1 MFIPNLGQGKKRPLY
16 EQLYRY
22 FRAEIECGKLKAGE
36 KLPSRRQLSAGFN
49 LSPGTVESAYSQLL
63 AEGYIHA
70 RKQSGYYVSAVDVL
84 SHFKRENRGADLSQ
98 EAREKEECAYQL
110 KTNAVATEKFP
121 FSTWAKLMRESLRED
136 DRALLSPSPPQG
148 DVDLRE
154 EIVRYL
160 GKYRGIEAHAGQ
172 IVLGAGSEF
181 LLTLLVQL
189 LGRKRSYALENPG
202 YHKIHRIL
210 DIYGARTVFIPL
222 DEQGIRPEALEASDA
237 SVVHVTPSHHFPL
250 ATVMPV
256 ARRVRLLR
264 WAFSG
269 GGERYI
275 IEDDY
280 DSEFRFSGRPIPA
293 LQCLEEGREN
303 VIYMNT
309 FTKTL
314 TPSLRISYMVLPERL
329 LSVYRKN
336 FSFYSC
342 TVPNFEQRTLWRF
355 LNRGHFERHLN
366 RMKNVYRA
374 RRDVFLASLYAG
386 CRQGVAIS
394 GENAGLHLLVSVNN
408 GMNEEELVKS
418 AEKNGVRLYGLSTFY
433 AGLSADI
440 PPSTV
445 VVGYSGYGEE
455 ELAEAARLLSSA
467 WFGC

>member
-1 MFIPNLGQGKKRPLY
+1 MFIPDLGQHAKSPLY

-22 FRAEIECGKLKAGE
+22 FRAEIESKRLKAGE
-36 KLPSRRQLSAGFN
+36 KLPSRRQLSTDCK
-49 LSPGTVESAYSQLL
+49 LSPGTVESAYFQLL

-70 RKQSGYYVSAVDVL
+70 REKSGYYVSAVEVF
-84 SHFKRENRGADLSQ
+84 SHFKSQDMNENLSQ
-98 EAREKEECAYQL
+98 EAGRKDEPRYQL

-121 FSTWAKLMRESLRED
+121 FATWAKLMRESLRED

-154 EIVRYL
+154 EIVKYL
-160 GKYRGIEAHAGQ
+160 GKYRGIEARAGQ
-172 IVLGAGSEF
+172 IVLGAGAEF

-189 LGRKRSYALENPG
+189 LGRQRLYALENPG
-202 YHKIHRIL
+202 YRKIHSIL
-210 DIYGARTVFIPL
+210 EANGARAVFIPL
-222 DEQGIRPEALEASDA
+222 DEQGIRPEELDASDA

-256 ARRVRLLR
+256 ARRAQLLR

-269 GGERYI
+269 GDERYI

-329 LSVYRKN
+329 LSAYRKN

-355 LNRGHFERHLN
+355 FNRGHFERHLN
-366 RMKNVYRA
+366 RMKNIYRA
-374 RRDVFLASLYAG
+374 RRDAFVDSLHAG
-386 CRQGVAIS
+386 CRGGVVIS
-394 GENAGLHLLVSVNN
+394 GENAGLHILVSVDN
-408 GMNEEELVKS
+408 GMNEGELLES
-418 AEKNGVRLYGLSTFY
+418 AEKNGVRVYGLSAFY
-433 AGLSADI
+433 ANPSAGI

-445 VVGYSGYGEE
+445 VLGYSGYEEGE
-455 ELAEAARLLSSA
+455 LMEAARLLSLA